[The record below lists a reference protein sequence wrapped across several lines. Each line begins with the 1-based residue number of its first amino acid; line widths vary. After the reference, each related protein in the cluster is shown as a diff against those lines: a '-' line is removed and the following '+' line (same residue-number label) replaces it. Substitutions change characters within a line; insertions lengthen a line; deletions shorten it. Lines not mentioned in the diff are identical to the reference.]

1 MPNVITLR
9 DPGAR
14 EYLRRTNTD
23 ARLGRLVAAIRRDY
37 YASQAIPERD
47 PSYQLPTG
55 STVAAV
61 TLEVR
66 HGRSA

>member
-1 MPNVITLR
+1 MVF
-9 DPGAR
+9 GACER
-14 EYLRRTNTD
+14 PELEYLRRTNSD
-23 ARLGRLVAAIRRDY
+23 ARLGRLCRAVRRDW

-66 HGRSA
+66 HDRTA